1 MIRVLSGFFLAL
13 LPFFAHAQDST
24 ANAPAEETNMIG
36 TVIFIVL
43 FLGFC
48 LGFVW
53 MVWRS
58 DRNEKRRKKETEE
71 RGQRGTTEPKAH

>member
-24 ANAPAEETNMIG
+24 ANAPAEETNIIG
-36 TVIFIVL
+36 TVIFIVI
-43 FLGFC
+43 FLGIC

-53 MVWRS
+53 MVWRA

-71 RGQRGTTEPKAH
+71 QEHRGTTEPKTH